1 MIYYIA
7 DNHFG
12 HKNVIRFDNRPF
24 ADTVLMDEVLVH
36 NWNERVTEDDTVYIL
51 GDCFWKNEENSVK
64 LIQRLKGHK
73 HLIRGNHDRVH
84 GRLRFYYESIEHYAE
99 INDNDRLVILCH
111 YPIPFYKNQHY
122 GAVMLYGHV
131 HNTREQDF
139 IEKWKR
145 ELWESEIQCNMINVG
160 CMMEYM
166 KYTPRTLNEILRQIP
181 LPNSEKIRNRKEM
194 TQNDILDR

>member
-24 ADTVLMDEVLVH
+24 DDTVLMDEVLVH

-64 LIQRLKGHK
+64 LIQSLKGHK

-99 INDNDRLVILCH
+99 INDNNRLVILCH
-111 YPIPFYKNQHY
+111 NPIPFYKNQHY

-145 ELWESEIQCNMINVG
+145 ELWESEIPCNMINVG

-166 KYTPRTLNEILRQIP
+166 KYTPRTLDEILAANP
-181 LPNSEKIRNRKEM
+181 APEFRKN
-194 TQNDILDR
+194 TQQKRDDSK

>member
-111 YPIPFYKNQHY
+111 YPIPFYKNQHC

-145 ELWESEIQCNMINVG
+145 ELWESEIPCNMINVG

-166 KYTPRTLNEILRQIP
+166 KYTPRTLNEILAANP
-181 LPNSEKIRNRKEM
+181 APEFRKN
-194 TQNDILDR
+194 TQQKRDDSK

>member
-36 NWNERVTEDDTVYIL
+36 KWNERVTEDDTVYIL

-145 ELWESEIQCNMINVG
+145 ELWESEIPCNMINVG

-166 KYTPRTLNEILRQIP
+166 KYTPRTLNEILAANP
-181 LPNSEKIRNRKEM
+181 APEFRKN
-194 TQNDILDR
+194 TQQKRDDSK

>member
-145 ELWESEIQCNMINVG
+145 ELWESEIPCNMINVG

-166 KYTPRTLNEILRQIP
+166 KYTPRTLNEILAANHAP
-181 LPNSEKIRNRKEM
+181 EFRKN
-194 TQNDILDR
+194 TQQKRDDST

>member
-145 ELWESEIQCNMINVG
+145 ELWESEIPCNMINVG

-166 KYTPRTLNEILRQIP
+166 KYTPRTLNEILAANP
-181 LPNSEKIRNRKEM
+181 APEFRKN
-194 TQNDILDR
+194 TQKKRDDSK

>member
-145 ELWESEIQCNMINVG
+145 ELWESEIPCNMINVG

-166 KYTPRTLNEILRQIP
+166 KYTSRTLDEILAANP
-181 LPNSEKIRNRKEM
+181 APEFRKN
-194 TQNDILDR
+194 TQQKSDDSK

>member
-84 GRLRFYYESIEHYAE
+84 GRLRFYYESFEHYAE

-145 ELWESEIQCNMINVG
+145 ELWKSEIPCNMINVG

-166 KYTPRTLNEILRQIP
+166 KYTPRTLDEILAANP
-181 LPNSEKIRNRKEM
+181 APEFRKN
-194 TQNDILDR
+194 TQQKRDDSK

>member
-131 HNTREQDF
+131 HNTRARLH
-139 IEKWKR
+139 R
-145 ELWESEIQCNMINVG
+145 EMEARAVGIGNPVQYDQCRMYDGIYEIYSE
-160 CMMEYM
+160 
-166 KYTPRTLNEILRQIP
+166 
-181 LPNSEKIRNRKEM
+181 NS
-194 TQNDILDR
+194 

>member
-131 HNTREQDF
+131 HRTKEYEYLTEMRKAIKANATGYGTPSGNF
-139 IEKWKR
+139 
-145 ELWESEIQCNMINVG
+145 INVG
-160 CMMEYM
+160 CMMPYM
-166 KYTPRTLNEILRQIP
+166 DYTPRTLAEIIAGDAAHFE
-181 LPNSEKIRNRKEM
+181 NN
-194 TQNDILDR
+194 

>member
-73 HLIRGNHDRVH
+73 HLIGGNHDRVH

-99 INDNDRLVILCH
+99 INDNNRLVILCH

-145 ELWESEIQCNMINVG
+145 ELWESEIPCNMINVG

-166 KYTPRTLNEILRQIP
+166 KYTPRTLNEILAANP
-181 LPNSEKIRNRKEM
+181 APEFRKN
-194 TQNDILDR
+194 TQQKRDDSK

>member
-139 IEKWKR
+139 IEKWKH
-145 ELWESEIQCNMINVG
+145 ELWESEIPCNMINVG

-166 KYTPRTLNEILRQIP
+166 KYTPRTLDEILAANP
-181 LPNSEKIRNRKEM
+181 APEFRKN
-194 TQNDILDR
+194 TQKKRDDSK

>member
-64 LIQRLKGHK
+64 LIHRLKGHK

-145 ELWESEIQCNMINVG
+145 ELWESEIPCNMINVG

-166 KYTPRTLNEILRQIP
+166 KYTPRTLNEILAANP
-181 LPNSEKIRNRKEM
+181 APEFRKN
-194 TQNDILDR
+194 TQQKRDDSK

>member
-24 ADTVLMDEVLVH
+24 ADTALMDEVLVH

-73 HLIRGNHDRVH
+73 HLIRGNHDWVH

-139 IEKWKR
+139 IEKWKC
-145 ELWESEIQCNMINVG
+145 ELWESEIPCNMINVG

-166 KYTPRTLNEILRQIP
+166 KYTPRTLDEILAANP
-181 LPNSEKIRNRKEM
+181 APEFRKN
-194 TQNDILDR
+194 TQQKRDDSK

>member
-145 ELWESEIQCNMINVG
+145 ELWESEIPCNMINVG

-166 KYTPRTLNEILRQIP
+166 KYTPRTLDEILAANP
-181 LPNSEKIRNRKEM
+181 APEFRKN
-194 TQNDILDR
+194 TQKKRDDSK